1 MSKGDAV
8 NFTGTRSMNL
18 KDIAKST
25 LELSNLLCISVPETW
40 EKHTDASIKSTFRLN
55 RLKLRFQKSKKA
67 IDSKG
72 LSSICAFNRQPLQN
86 VLGLEESYAIHL

>member
-40 EKHTDASIKSTFRLN
+40 EKHTDASIKKHFSLKQIEDDGEDTFN
-55 RLKLRFQKSKKA
+55 I
-67 IDSKG
+67 ID
-72 LSSICAFNRQPLQN
+72 
-86 VLGLEESYAIHL
+86 

>member
-40 EKHTDASIKSTFRLN
+40 EKHTDAKRPPFFSLPY
-55 RLKLRFQKSKKA
+55 
-67 IDSKG
+67 
-72 LSSICAFNRQPLQN
+72 IC
-86 VLGLEESYAIHL
+86 

>member
-40 EKHTDASIKSTFRLN
+40 EKHTDASIKKHFS
-55 RLKLRFQKSKKA
+55 LKQIETEISKSKKA

-72 LSSICAFNRQPLQN
+72 LSSICVICSLLGRQ
-86 VLGLEESYAIHL
+86 VK

>member
-40 EKHTDASIKSTFRLN
+40 EKHTDASIKKHFS
-55 RLKLRFQKSKKA
+55 LKQIETEISKIKKA

-86 VLGLEESYAIHL
+86 VLSLEESYAIHL